1 MLREIRICRKMPIK
15 RPRNETEVRLF
26 AENLAARW
34 SRADGVEPWLRSL
47 EHELSEKVRHQRWS
61 WESIARTLNMAGIT
75 YETNRPWTGR
85 FLLRK
90 IATIRF
96 ESRLAQQNS
105 ASLPAALQPNGPPS
119 IAAQPPMAPA
129 LSAVPFPATGIQSAT
144 GDEEPEFKPVTLIR
158 HGERKPPE
166 TLPLPKNEPGPD
178 PVIDVD
184 AILAKFTGRR

>member
-1 MLREIRICRKMPIK
+1 MPIK
-15 RPRNETEVRLF
+15 HPRTETEIRQF
-26 AENLAARW
+26 AEILAGRW

-61 WESIARTLNMAGIT
+61 WESIARTLNTAGII
-75 YETNRPWTGR
+75 YETNRPWSGR
-85 FLLRK
+85 SLLRK
-90 IATIRF
+90 ITTIRC

-119 IAAQPPMAPA
+119 IGEEPAMAPA

-158 HGERKPPE
+158 HGERKQPE
-166 TLPLPKNEPGPD
+166 TIPLPKNEPGPD

-184 AILAKFTGRR
+184 AILAKFTGRK

>member
-1 MLREIRICRKMPIK
+1 MSIK
-15 RPRNETEVRLF
+15 HPRNETEIRLF

-34 SRADGVEPWLRSL
+34 SRADGIEPWLRSL
-47 EHELSEKVRHQRWS
+47 EHELSDKVRYQRWS

-96 ESRLAQQNS
+96 ERRLAHQNG
-105 ASLPAALQPNGPPS
+105 ASLPTAIQPDGPPS
-119 IAAQPPMAPA
+119 VTAQPAMVPA
-129 LSAVPFPATGIQSAT
+129 LSAVPFPVTGIQSAT

-166 TLPLPKNEPGPD
+166 TLPLPINEPRPD
-178 PVIDVD
+178 PEIDVD
-184 AILAKFTGRR
+184 AILARFTGKT

>member
-1 MLREIRICRKMPIK
+1 MPIK
-15 RPRNETEVRLF
+15 HPRNETEIRQF

-47 EHELSEKVRHQRWS
+47 EHEFSEMVRHQRWS
-61 WESIARTLNMAGIT
+61 WEPIARTLNVAGIT

-85 FLLRK
+85 SLLRK

-96 ESRLAQQNS
+96 ESRLAQQNN

-119 IAAQPPMAPA
+119 IAAQPAMAPA
-129 LSAVPFPATGIQSAT
+129 LSFAPFPATGN
-144 GDEEPEFKPVTLIR
+144 EEPEFKPVTLIR

-166 TLPLPKNEPGPD
+166 TIPLTKKEPGPD

-184 AILAKFTGRR
+184 AILARFTGRT